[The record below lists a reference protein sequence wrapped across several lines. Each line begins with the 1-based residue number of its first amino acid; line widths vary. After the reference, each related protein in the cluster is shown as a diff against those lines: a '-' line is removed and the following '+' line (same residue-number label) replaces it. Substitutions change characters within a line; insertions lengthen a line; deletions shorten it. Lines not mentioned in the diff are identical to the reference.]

1 MAKADYSHKLH
12 CNEDVEVYGISII
25 DLNLGG
31 MSVTNNIEE
40 VVEEICGRFLIDPNS
55 VIIVY
60 RDSDGR
66 WDGWNN
72 STKDFIALN
81 GKDSE
86 DSIRMMQQ
94 KHPLQKYVG

>member
-1 MAKADYSHKLH
+1 
-12 CNEDVEVYGISII
+12 
-25 DLNLGG
+25 
-31 MSVTNNIEE
+31 
-40 VVEEICGRFLIDPNS
+40 

>member
-40 VVEEICGRFLIDPNS
+40 VVEEICEEAYIDPNS
-55 VIIVY
+55 LIIVY

-72 STKDFIALN
+72 STKDYIFLN
-81 GKDSE
+81 GKDAE

-94 KHPLQKYVG
+94 KHLVMRVNA